1 MMKESILRD
10 IKKGSP
16 SGRFA
21 TTQSSVRSNEM
32 LDVSSHI
39 NKLKDGNK
47 AQCDNKENPILWFQI
62 SGLLIWGKTATALC
76 RY

>member
-1 MMKESILRD
+1 MKESILRD
-10 IKKGSP
+10 IKKDSP

-39 NKLKDGNK
+39 NKV
-47 AQCDNKENPILWFQI
+47 E
-62 SGLLIWGKTATALC
+62 
-76 RY
+76 RYLHNGRVHAHRLSCL

>member
-10 IKKGSP
+10 IKKDSP

-39 NKLKDGNK
+39 NKLKD
-47 AQCDNKENPILWFQI
+47 IYIMVVFM
-62 SGLLIWGKTATALC
+62 LIACPVSELSAL
-76 RY
+76 

>member
-10 IKKGSP
+10 IKKDSP

-39 NKLKDGNK
+39 NKV
-47 AQCDNKENPILWFQI
+47 E
-62 SGLLIWGKTATALC
+62 
-76 RY
+76 RYLHNGRVHAHRLSCL